1 MNKNNK
7 NEMMIDVISNMGRN
21 LVDMRNDRK
30 YEIEK
35 IDEFIKKLTKVYRY
49 VEDAEESLRKA
60 KDLQKKVV
68 LMGCEISNLNDT
80 IKKYQ
85 KALEL
90 AVYDKVF
97 APGCCSFCP
106 SESDCDKENTT
117 AIDCRAKFMDR
128 WKTSAGIGVIDPA
141 RIVK

>member
-1 MNKNNK
+1 MKKNNK

-35 IDEFIKKLTKVYRY
+35 IDDFIKKLTKVYRY
-49 VEDAEESLRKA
+49 VENTEESLRKA

-68 LMGCEISNLNDT
+68 LMECEISNLNDT

-90 AVYDKVF
+90 AVFD
-97 APGCCSFCP
+97 ATIMLCRCNTCP
-106 SESDCDKENTT
+106 FENDCDKEHIT
-117 AIDCRAKFMDR
+117 ASECKEKFMHK
-128 WKTSAGIGVIDPA
+128 WKTLAGIGVIDPA

>member
-1 MNKNNK
+1 MKKNNK

-21 LVDMRNDRK
+21 LIDMRNDRK

-68 LMGCEISNLNDT
+68 LMECEISNLNDT

-90 AVYDKVF
+90 AVYDKVL

-117 AIDCRAKFMDR
+117 AIDCRAKFMDK